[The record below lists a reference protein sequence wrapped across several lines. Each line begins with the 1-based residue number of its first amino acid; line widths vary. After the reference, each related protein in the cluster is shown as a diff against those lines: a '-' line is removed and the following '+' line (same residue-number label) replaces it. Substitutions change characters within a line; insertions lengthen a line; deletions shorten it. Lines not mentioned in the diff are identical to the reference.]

1 MGVKGL
7 TGLLLRLAPAA
18 VQRHHISHYR
28 GKTLAVDVSCF
39 LNRFIYGLDPH
50 PARVQRGL
58 YKLCLFFQQHGI
70 RPILVFDGE
79 DRIIE
84 KHQEGLR
91 RDAQKEKVNR
101 SFQLEKD
108 RKSRLK
114 NLKQSTQILQDH
126 SQETL
131 FQDIRLFPT
140 RVSELELVE
149 SEMDKDYN
157 KEKGK
162 DEGSVK
168 DNQSQDNQSQDTDVA
183 SQIAVYVGEKDDD
196 ENDTTI
202 TNQDDDTI
210 TEAPRIHPSLFS
222 NQDQLHHVFSMSKEF
237 YGHEPH
243 PLGEE
248 HPLELGHYPKS
259 QEFEFFK
266 DLEMKVYLEQL
277 IEGPPRNDIQTA
289 RSMTIQRCVHQAL
302 QNFVETIETSGQTP
316 DQLHEISNQRQR
328 LLNTLEWELV
338 QEIKDML
345 SAAEGTLTEIAT
357 QKEAEGPW
365 TENKVPNE
373 QVPEEKVPKV
383 RMPEEHVPEEQVPE
397 DQEQTLQ
404 DMIQNVLAT
413 HQSIF
418 ATLERRTLRVT
429 RDLVLSCQELAR
441 AMRQPVLEASDA
453 EAESVCAQLV
463 TLGMADA
470 TVSEDTDT
478 AVFGNGLLLRQV
490 GVSNKEIL
498 EINPVVARESL
509 GLNRDAFRDLCILC
523 GTDFSGTIEGI
534 GPIRAARLIQYYG
547 SIESVMANTD
557 YTPRPT
563 FLYDNARRVFDRTP
577 HVPFDLLEAHRKKEQ
592 EGQEQGQEQEHQ
604 LAQLLTKYG
613 INPEEV
619 RKELAEDAAE
629 KLVPVFF

>member
-1 MGVKGL
+1 ML
-7 TGLLLRLAPAA
+7 
-18 VQRHHISHYR
+18 
-28 GKTLAVDVSCF
+28 KTV
-39 LNRFIYGLDPH
+39 YGLDPH

-157 KEKGK
+157 REKGK

-210 TEAPRIHPSLFS
+210 TEAPQIHPSLFS

-259 QEFEFFK
+259 QEFEFFE

-289 RSMTIQRCVHQAL
+289 RNMTIQRCVHQAL

-592 EGQEQGQEQEHQ
+592 EGQEQGQEQEQDQ